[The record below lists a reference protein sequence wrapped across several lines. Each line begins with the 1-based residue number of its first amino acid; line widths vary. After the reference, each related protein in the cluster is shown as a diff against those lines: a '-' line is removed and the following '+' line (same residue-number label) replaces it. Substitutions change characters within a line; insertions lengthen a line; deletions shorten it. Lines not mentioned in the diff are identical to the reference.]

1 MKYNDIEKSL
11 SNFTFKE
18 PEQNLRNK
26 ILLKA
31 GTVWFKKHQVP
42 VFTPEP
48 VRHQHNG
55 ELVQGYAPLEW
66 NHIKRKTTAIRQG
79 SSTFRLIRNYAYGLA
94 MLFLISIVS
103 SNIDSFL
110 TDKLIDGKT
119 ILIAK
124 NIKKSNG
131 IENLCSDLGIDCK
144 TYKLLAGMAKIEEDK
159 NKSNIFD
166 QRDKLMKELNLTNGG
181 LS

>member
-1 MKYNDIEKSL
+1 MKYNDIEKEL

-31 GTVWFKKHQVP
+31 GTVWIEKQPVP
-42 VFTPEP
+42 VFTHEP

-55 ELVQGYAPLEW
+55 ETVHGYTPLEW
-66 NHIKRKTTAIRQG
+66 NHIKRKTTAIRRW

-103 SNIDSFL
+103 SKIDSSL
-110 TDKLIDGKT
+110 TDKLIGGKT
-119 ILIAK
+119 TLVAK
-124 NIKKSNG
+124 TIEKSNG

-144 TYKLLAGMAKIEEDK
+144 TYKLLAGMVKIGEDK
-159 NKSNIFD
+159 NKLNIFD